1 MKDCTIIILKEEKN
15 AAKGER
21 AKIKQFIALY
31 AAESISILNITYI
44 IEDRVGIP
52 KAKIIIQTLD
62 YL

>member
-31 AAESISILNITYI
+31 ATESISNLNIPYI
-44 IEDRVGIP
+44 IED
-52 KAKIIIQTLD
+52 K
-62 YL
+62 